1 MSVNNQFSTYH
12 RCRIYNFRL
21 TSNRE
26 EGWLKIKLGEEGVW
40 EDMYV
45 TFDYF
50 VISYS
55 ITKPDHNE
63 EVDKG
68 IDDDDSTKVQMD
80 KVISL
85 RTDVRF

>member
-1 MSVNNQFSTYH
+1 
-12 RCRIYNFRL
+12 
-21 TSNRE
+21 
-26 EGWLKIKLGEEGVW
+26 LKIKLGEGVW
-40 EDMYV
+40 KDMYV
-45 TFDYF
+45 TFDYC

-63 EVDKG
+63 AVDKG
-68 IDDDDSTKVQMD
+68 INDDDSTKVQMD

>member
-1 MSVNNQFSTYH
+1 M
-12 RCRIYNFRL
+12 
-21 TSNRE
+21 
-26 EGWLKIKLGEEGVW
+26 KIKLGEEGVW

-45 TFDYF
+45 TFDYC

-55 ITKPDHNE
+55 MTKPDHNE

-85 RTDVRF
+85 RTDVRFCALHC

>member
-1 MSVNNQFSTYH
+1 M
-12 RCRIYNFRL
+12 
-21 TSNRE
+21 
-26 EGWLKIKLGEEGVW
+26 KIKLGEEEVW

-45 TFDYF
+45 TFDYC

-55 ITKPDHNE
+55 ITKPDRAE

-68 IDDDDSTKVQMD
+68 IDDDDSIKVQMD

-85 RTDVRF
+85 RTDVRFSVLDC